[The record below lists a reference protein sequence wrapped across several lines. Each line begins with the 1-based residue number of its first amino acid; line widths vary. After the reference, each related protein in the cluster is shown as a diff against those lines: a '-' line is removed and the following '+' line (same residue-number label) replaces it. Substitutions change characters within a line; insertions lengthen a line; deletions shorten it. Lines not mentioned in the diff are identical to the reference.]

1 MRTVATGKNPDRLIC
16 PDRQGQGCRNGQTV
30 FLQRRHILSEHST
43 PREICNAAP
52 CAPAVHRLP
61 CRSAAACRKD
71 NAAAPNRPLVPC
83 IARRRPAPLFR
94 LERTKRRAPYLSRLS
109 FRQAFRIFQSV
120 PLFDCLALLNL
131 FGHTFDPVDRFAIR
145 YTSALLVPR
154 APQPQPRCRN
164 FRR

>member
-1 MRTVATGKNPDRLIC
+1 MRTVATGKNPDRWIC